1 MIYAAFL
8 TLFSHWR
15 RHPGQLTMLVLGLA
29 LATALWSGVQAINT
43 QARTAYA
50 EAATTLGQDRLD
62 RLVRADGRPVPLA
75 DYIALRRAGY
85 LVSPVISGELRSGDA
100 RLRLLGIDPL
110 TAPPEANTP
119 TQQGTNLDL
128 GAFFMAPGLL
138 LMTAETAA
146 AALPPDLPPIR
157 IATGIPPR
165 AALTDIGTAARLLGQ
180 SDPSYL
186 LVWREQPAHLPP
198 LVTATTLQPV
208 APEQRADPAQLT
220 ESFHLNLTAFG
231 LLAFAV
237 GLFIV
242 HAAIGLAFEQRRAT
256 MRSLRA
262 LGLPL
267 RSLLMVFTLEL
278 AVLSLFA
285 GLIGLILGYSIAAA
299 LMPGVAGS
307 LRGLYGAD
315 LPGTLSFDPLW
326 ALAALAMTLAGA
338 GLAGAQAM
346 RRTARLPILAPAL
359 PQAWQ
364 QAATHHMRRQAYIAL
379 ALLGLSGMLVLWGDN
394 LFLSFVAVACL
405 FLGAALLL
413 PITLAQLLGLIQSRT
428 RSALSE
434 WLFADTR
441 QQLPG
446 LSLALMALLLALA
459 ANIGVSTMV
468 GSFRTTFVGWLD
480 QRLVAELYVTAPNE
494 AEAARLVAYLN
505 PRTEAVLPVVWAD
518 TTLAGRPG
526 AVYGQ
531 ADHPTFRDHWP
542 LIAALP
548 DAWDRLA
555 LGEGV
560 LINEQLARFARLAP
574 GDSLTISQDTTLPI
588 LGVYSDYGN
597 PEAQAI
603 VTLDRFVAAFPTIT
617 PTRFALRVAPAQTA
631 ALASALRDEFG
642 LPADAVINQTQ
653 IKRFSL
659 EIFEQTFLITGALN
673 LLTLGVAGF
682 ALLTGLLT
690 LADMRLPQLAPVW
703 ALGITR
709 ARLAR
714 FELIRSVVLAALTFF
729 LAVPVGLALAW
740 LLLAVINVQAF
751 GWRLPMQIFPN
762 DGLRLLALSLIAATM
777 AAALPAL
784 RLARISPGRLLKV
797 FAHES

>member
-1 MIYAAFL
+1 MLGTAL
-8 TLFSHWR
+8 TTLFSHWR
-15 RHPGQLTMLVLGLA
+15 RHPGQLAMLVLGLA

-43 QARTAYA
+43 EARAAYDS
-50 EAATTLGQDRLD
+50 AATMLGQDRLD
-62 RLVRADGRPVPLA
+62 RLVSPDGRPVPLS

-85 LVSPVISGELRSGDA
+85 LVSPVISGELRAGEA

-119 TQQGTNLDL
+119 TLQGGEIDL
-128 GAFFMAPGLL
+128 VGFFTAPGLL
-138 LMTAETAA
+138 LMTPETAA
-146 AALPPDLPPIR
+146 GPLPPDLPPIR
-157 IATGIPPR
+157 TTENIPPG
-165 AALTDIGTAARLLGQ
+165 AALSDIGTAARLLGQ

-186 LVWREQPAHLPP
+186 LVWMDQPTHLPP
-198 LVTATTLQPV
+198 LTTATSLQRI

-256 MRSLRA
+256 IRTLRA

-267 RSLLMVFTLEL
+267 RSLLVALGLEL
-278 AVLSLFA
+278 AGLALFA
-285 GLIGLILGYSIAAA
+285 GLAGLILGYAIAAA
-299 LMPGVAGS
+299 LMPGVAGT

-315 LPGTLSFDPLW
+315 LPGTLSFDPVW
-326 ALAALAMTLAGA
+326 ALAGLAMTLAGA
-338 GLAGAQAM
+338 TLAGAQAM
-346 RRTARLPILAPAL
+346 GRTARLPILAPAL
-359 PQAWQ
+359 PQAWRRAS
-364 QAATHHMRRQAYIAL
+364 AAMMRRQALLAL
-379 ALLGLSGMLVLWGDN
+379 ALLALCAALAIWGN
-394 LFLSFVAVACL
+394 TLFLGFVAVAFL

-413 PITLAQLLGLIQSRT
+413 PITLATLLRLGQSRARGPIGT
-428 RSALSE
+428 
-434 WLFADTR
+434 WIFADTG

-446 LSLALMALLLALA
+446 LSLALMALLLAFS

-468 GSFRTTFVGWLD
+468 GSFRTTFTGWLD
-480 QRLVAELYVTAPNE
+480 QRLVAELYVTAGTP
-494 AEAARLVAYLN
+494 AEAARLVDYLA
-505 PRTEAVLPVVWAD
+505 PRTDAILPVVWAD

-542 LIAALP
+542 LIAAQP
-548 DAWDRLA
+548 DAWNRLA
-555 LGEGV
+555 TGEGV
-560 LINEQLARFARLAP
+560 LINEQLARFSRLSLGDALTIAP
-574 GDSLTISQDTTLPI
+574 GVSLPI
-588 LGVYSDYGN
+588 LGIYSDYGN

-603 VTLDRFVAAFPTIT
+603 VTLDLFRLTYPAIT
-617 PTRFALRVAPAQTA
+617 PTRFALRTGSADTA
-631 ALASALRDEFG
+631 ALASALRGDFG
-642 LPADAVINQTQ
+642 LPTDAVINQTQ

-714 FELIRSVVLAALTFF
+714 FELIRSLILAGLTFVLAL
-729 LAVPVGLALAW
+729 PVGLALAW
-740 LLLAVINVQAF
+740 MLLAVINVQAF
-751 GWRLPMQIFPN
+751 GWRLPMQLFPG
-762 DGLRLLALSLIAATM
+762 DLLRLLALALVVACI

-784 RLARISPGRLLKV
+784 RLARSSSARLLKV
-797 FAHES
+797 FAHEA

>member
-43 QARTAYA
+43 QARTAYG

-267 RSLLMVFTLEL
+267 RSLLMAFTLEL

-394 LFLSFVAVACL
+394 LFLGFVAVACL

-428 RSALSE
+428 RSALGE

-494 AEAARLVAYLN
+494 AEAGRLVAYLN
-505 PRTEAVLPVVWAD
+505 PRTEAILPVVWAD

-603 VTLDRFVAAFPTIT
+603 VTLDRFIAAFPTIT